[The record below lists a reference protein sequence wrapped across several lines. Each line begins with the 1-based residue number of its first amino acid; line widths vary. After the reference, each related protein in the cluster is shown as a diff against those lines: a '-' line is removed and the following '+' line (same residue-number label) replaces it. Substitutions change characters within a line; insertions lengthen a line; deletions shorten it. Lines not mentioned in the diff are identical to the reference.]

1 MNLVF
6 RNLISGIFYS
16 PDSLVLPTF
25 MYWNTCT
32 ENQNKHVIEV
42 CFPNFLSNFYFF
54 NRWQPFKNYVFY
66 FIEKAIFVLEIFK
79 FLYFFPFIF
88 TPSRFK
94 KTTGSGLIY
103 VMNWLHKFADV
114 IFGISQKPL
123 YITSSNL
130 DNT

>member
-1 MNLVF
+1 MGYF
-6 RNLISGIFYS
+6 I
-16 PDSLVLPTF
+16 LPIPWF
-25 MYWNTCT
+25 FQLSCT
-32 ENQNKHVIEV
+32 EILVRKTKTKHVIKV
-42 CFPNFLSNFYFF
+42 CFLYFLSNFYFF
-54 NRWQPFKNYVFY
+54 NKTFKNYVFY

-88 TPSRFK
+88 TPSRSK
-94 KTTGSGLIY
+94 RTAGSGLIY